1 MADPTA
7 GFTDMQWYLY
17 RQQNIAF
24 FAAYTTHPFSE
35 TDLLQA
41 ARTLVSL
48 APQLNFGFPSGVSD
62 DVLRRVISIANVPN
76 FEGFPDRWLDRGEA
90 VLSDPALPLFR
101 LRYAAPATPDPEG
114 RAGFL
119 LVQVSHAL
127 VEGADSALLSR
138 SQSAD
143 HPLSLSPQRT
153 APLVKAAATGLG
165 AMLAALHLMAGNF
178 VTLRPGPFRAATRA
192 YPRAVFSHL
201 ARQYE
206 VRQRALLYALA
217 LATLFDAGTASGK
230 RRISSTYSS
239 IDDGGG
245 ADRDA
250 FMRMRM
256 RLAVF
261 DNRPGFEDFVRGV
274 DHRLIEVEA
283 RESGF
288 NAEMNAEGIR
298 MHRRLSR
305 LLPGAYRP
313 RLFHFMPYDMVLGL
327 IPPHRL
333 GGKLTAGL
341 LEPVYAGAA
350 LEGANACVI
359 VPGKTQLTFNFYIQQ
374 KLLPKIARL
383 DALLAPALIPGSES
397 VR

>member
-1 MADPTA
+1 MSDPTA

-17 RQQNIAF
+17 RQRNIAF
-24 FAAYTTHPFSE
+24 FAAYTAHPFNE
-35 TDLLQA
+35 ADLLQA
-41 ARTLVSL
+41 ARTLLSL
-48 APQLNFGFPSGVSD
+48 APQLNFGFSAGVPEN
-62 DVLRRVISIANVPN
+62 VLLRTISSTNVSSL
-76 FEGFPDRWLDRGEA
+76 EGFPDRWLDRGEA
-90 VLSDPALPLFR
+90 VLSNPALPLFR
-101 LRYAAPATPDPEG
+101 LRYAALAAPDRAG

-143 HPLSLSPQRT
+143 HPVSLSPRRT
-153 APLVKAAATGLG
+153 SPLVKASAAGLG
-165 AMLAALHLMAGNF
+165 AVLAGLHLMAGNF
-178 VTLRPGPFRAATRA
+178 ITVRPGPFQAATRA
-192 YPRAVFSHL
+192 YPRAVFSQL
-201 ARQYE
+201 ARRYG
-206 VRQRALLYALA
+206 VRQRALLYGLA
-217 LATLFDAGTASGK
+217 LATLFDAGTEGGK
-230 RRISSTYSS
+230 RRISTTYSS

-256 RLAVF
+256 RFAIF
-261 DNRPGFEDFVRGV
+261 ENRTGLEEFVRGV
-274 DHRLIEVEA
+274 DARLSAAEA

-305 LLPGAYRP
+305 LIPGAYQP

-333 GGKLTAGL
+333 GGRLTAGL

-359 VPGKTQLTFNFYIQQ
+359 VPGRTELTFNFYIQQ
-374 KLLPKIARL
+374 RLLAKVSRL
-383 DALLAPALIPGSES
+383 DELLAPLLMPRS
-397 VR
+397 

>member
-24 FAAYTTHPFSE
+24 FAAYTAYPFSP
-35 TDLLQA
+35 TDLLVA
-41 ARTLVSL
+41 ARTLISL
-48 APQLNFGFPSGVSD
+48 APQLNFGFPEGLSD
-62 DVLRRVISIANVPN
+62 EVLRRTISIANVSDLA
-76 FEGFPDRWLDRGEA
+76 GFPDRWLDRGEA

-101 LRYAAPATPDPEG
+101 LRYAVLPAPDPEG

-143 HPLSLSPQRT
+143 HPVSLSPRRT
-153 APLVKAAATGLG
+153 APLVKVAATGLG
-165 AMLAALHLMAGNF
+165 AVLALLHLMAGNF
-178 VTLRPGPFRAATRA
+178 ITVRPGPFQAATRA
-192 YPRAVFSHL
+192 YPRALFSEL
-201 ARQYE
+201 ARRYG
-206 VRQRALLYALA
+206 VRQRALLYGLA
-217 LATLFDAGTASGK
+217 LATLFDAGSDGGK

-256 RLAVF
+256 RFAIF
-261 DNRPGFEDFVRGV
+261 ENRPGLEDFVRGV
-274 DHRLIEVEA
+274 DARLSEAEA

-288 NAEMNAEGIR
+288 NAQMNAEGIR

-305 LLPGAYRP
+305 LFPGAYRP
-313 RLFHFMPYDMVLGL
+313 KLFHFMPYDIVLGL

-359 VPGKTQLTFNFYIQQ
+359 VPGKTRLTFNFYIQQ
-374 KLLPKIARL
+374 SLLPRISRL
-383 DALLAPALIPGSES
+383 DELLRPVLIPRS
-397 VR
+397 